1 MYNVGGQIGGDSDLS
16 PQGWKYAQALPALI
30 KENVGED
37 ANLEVCSPSLYAW
50 NSADQKVWT
59 STLQR
64 TMQTGSYLNFQKKTW
79 KSLDELDAG
88 VCDGMTYE
96 EIEVS

>member
-37 ANLEVCSPSLYAW
+37 ANLEASPIRRP
-50 NSADQKVWT
+50 VE
-59 STLQR
+59 
-64 TMQTGSYLNFQKKTW
+64 LN
-79 KSLDELDAG
+79 
-88 VCDGMTYE
+88 
-96 EIEVS
+96 

>member
-37 ANLEVCSPSLYAW
+37 ANLEASCRHQDDPMA
-50 NSADQKVWT
+50 N
-59 STLQR
+59 
-64 TMQTGSYLNFQKKTW
+64 
-79 KSLDELDAG
+79 
-88 VCDGMTYE
+88 
-96 EIEVS
+96 

>member
-50 NSADQKVWT
+50 NSAD
-59 STLQR
+59 R
-64 TMQTGSYLNFQKKTW
+64 
-79 KSLDELDAG
+79 
-88 VCDGMTYE
+88 
-96 EIEVS
+96 

>member
-37 ANLEVCSPSLYAW
+37 ANLEASSRLPALRVP
-50 NSADQKVWT
+50 D
-59 STLQR
+59 
-64 TMQTGSYLNFQKKTW
+64 
-79 KSLDELDAG
+79 
-88 VCDGMTYE
+88 
-96 EIEVS
+96 

>member
-37 ANLEVCSPSLYAW
+37 ANLEARLPENL
-50 NSADQKVWT
+50 K
-59 STLQR
+59 STV
-64 TMQTGSYLNFQKKTW
+64 N
-79 KSLDELDAG
+79 
-88 VCDGMTYE
+88 
-96 EIEVS
+96 

>member
-37 ANLEVCSPSLYAW
+37 ANLEASCRFSHRS
-50 NSADQKVWT
+50 K
-59 STLQR
+59 STD
-64 TMQTGSYLNFQKKTW
+64 QTG
-79 KSLDELDAG
+79 LDINAPEDNANRLIPQIPKEDL
-88 VCDGMTYE
+88 
-96 EIEVS
+96 EITRRTRCWCL

>member
-37 ANLEVCSPSLYAW
+37 ANLEASCRLLDTSKCIDQIGLDINAPEDYADCLIPQIPKEDLEI
-50 NSADQKVWT
+50 AR
-59 STLQR
+59 R
-64 TMQTGSYLNFQKKTW
+64 TRCRCM
-79 KSLDELDAG
+79 
-88 VCDGMTYE
+88 
-96 EIEVS
+96 

>member
-37 ANLEVCSPSLYAW
+37 ANLEVCSPSSYTR
-50 NSADQKVWT
+50 NSADP
-59 STLQR
+59 
-64 TMQTGSYLNFQKKTW
+64 
-79 KSLDELDAG
+79 
-88 VCDGMTYE
+88 
-96 EIEVS
+96 

>member
-37 ANLEVCSPSLYAW
+37 ANLEASCRRFDLS
-50 NSADQKVWT
+50 K
-59 STLQR
+59 STD
-64 TMQTGSYLNFQKKTW
+64 QTG
-79 KSLDELDAG
+79 LDINTPEDHANRFIPQIPKED
-88 VCDGMTYE
+88 V
-96 EIEVS
+96 EITRRTRCWCL